1 MNSLRTVDGFLAC
14 TRGAEAQYE
23 VWTRVVELV
32 SQSPLYPLHPNVDWL
47 RLFTKLGDLL
57 RHDYDWSKEAAAI
70 KALAMTSSRMLMPF
84 RTTHIMELFGL
95 LRGGQRDAGRVE
107 PSAAPRIAGDA

>member
-32 SQSPLYPLHPNVDWL
+32 SQSPLYPLYPNVDWL

-70 KALAMTSSRMLMPF
+70 KALAMTVFADADAVPDDPHHGAF
-84 RTTHIMELFGL
+84 RAS
-95 LRGGQRDAGRVE
+95 QRR
-107 PSAAPRIAGDA
+107 SAR